1 MRLGDGG
8 FISTGEY
15 VCLYLNATVFIIVL
29 FLFNFFLIVIVTTND
44 IVIVSVIVSGD
55 AVFISTGEYCQP
67 PPRTPPNTT
76 SLPLYCKY
84 VHKMLI

>member
-55 AVFISTGEYCQP
+55 TYLLVNIVSPHPAPHQIQPRCLYIANMFIKC
-67 PPRTPPNTT
+67 
-76 SLPLYCKY
+76 
-84 VHKMLI
+84 